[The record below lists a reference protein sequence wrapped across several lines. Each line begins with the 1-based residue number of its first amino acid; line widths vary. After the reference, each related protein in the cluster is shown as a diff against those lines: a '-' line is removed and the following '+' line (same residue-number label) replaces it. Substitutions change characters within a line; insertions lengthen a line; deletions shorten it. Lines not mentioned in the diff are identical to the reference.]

1 MSTEA
6 MKVERNRQFAN
17 PAQARKLA
25 RDVKKQAELR
35 QRLTKA
41 IVEQTFA
48 GETLAEVDRLVDVII
63 EELKK

>member
-1 MSTEA
+1 MTTA
-6 MKVERNRQFAN
+6 GMRVARDRAFAN
-17 PAQARKLA
+17 PAKARKLA

-41 IVEQTFA
+41 IDAIPPEDCGTP
-48 GETLAEVDRLVDVII
+48 LLVDAII